1 MRAGE
6 LRHQVTIQRNTAT
19 AQDNYGQVVE
29 SWSTIATRWASIR
42 PMTGDESEEGK
53 QVKAKAT
60 HEIKMRYLVDITTKD
75 RVKLGTRIFNV
86 YSIINTEEKNKETV
100 LKCIEAV

>member
-6 LRHQVTIQRNTAT
+6 LRHHVTIQRNTAT

-29 SWSTIATRWASIR
+29 SWTTIATRWASIR
-42 PMTGDESEEGK
+42 PVSGDEAEEGK

-60 HEIKMRYLVDITTKD
+60 HEIKLRHLADITTKD
-75 RVKLGTRIFNV
+75 RAKLGSRSFNI